1 VKTVRRRPGLF
12 SCASNANLRTNATAE
27 VIDRLVDKKAGASI
41 VRKATALIT
50 LSLILSSSVWGQ
62 VPNLPKTP
70 TEVATEQVTVDTIPS
85 GVHELTAVD
94 VEAFLDGIVPLQLE
108 RDDIAGATIAV
119 VKDGKLL
126 FAKGYGYSDYEKKKP
141 VSAEETLFRP
151 GSVSKLFTWTAVM
164 QLVEQG
170 KLDLD
175 RNVND
180 YLDFKIPDAF
190 GQPITLKN
198 LRTHTPGFEEQIKDL
213 FTVGSESPNL
223 GGYLKTHIPA
233 RIYPPGT
240 VPAYSN
246 YGASLAGYIVERV
259 SGRPFNDYVE
269 ENIFKPLGMDH
280 STFRQ
285 PLPPTLAP
293 SMSLGYQLAS
303 DEPKPFEVVVPFP
316 AGSLSSTA
324 ADMAR
329 FMIAHLQDGQL
340 GDARILR
347 PDTAQLMH
355 SRLFGLD
362 QAANAMAYGFYEES
376 RNGHRIIGHGG
387 DTLYFH
393 SDLHLIP
400 DAGVGFFV
408 SHNSLGDGKEP
419 PRTRLWA
426 MFMDRYFAYTAP
438 ATPTVPTAKE
448 DANAASGVYV
458 LSRRSENSFLRVAT
472 LIGEL
477 IVSPVGDGMIE
488 VDQLTGPNGKPKRWR
503 AVGAMTFLE
512 TNGHDKLVFKPDQNG
527 RMQMI
532 LPYPFFVGQRV
543 GLFENNRIVLPV
555 IGGSLLIM
563 LLTLVLWPVAWGV
576 RRHYGHKLELTPT
589 ERRLR
594 LAVRIVFVLVLSF
607 MAAMTGLV
615 VYASTHIEFL
625 SDRGNTW
632 FHLAQVIGLLGAI
645 GTLLVVYNAIQSW
658 RNRKKRIWGKL
669 QATLFVLAC
678 LGFLWFAFAGNL
690 LRISSNY

>member
-1 VKTVRRRPGLF
+1 MLGF
-12 SCASNANLRTNATAE
+12 
-27 VIDRLVDKKAGASI
+27 
-41 VRKATALIT
+41 T
-50 LSLILSSSVWGQ
+50 LTLSVWGQ
-62 VPNLPKTP
+62 VPNQPAAPIKEAPEQSAVAKT
-70 TEVATEQVTVDTIPS
+70 PS
-85 GVHELTAVD
+85 GVHELTASD

-108 RDDIAGATIAV
+108 RDDIAGATIAI

-175 RNVND
+175 RDVND
-180 YLDFKIPDAF
+180 YIDFKIPEAF
-190 GQPITLKN
+190 GKPITLKN
-198 LRTHTPGFEEQIKDL
+198 LLTHTPGFEEQVKDL

-223 GGYLKTHIPA
+223 GSYLKTHIPA

-293 SMSLGYQLAS
+293 FMSSGYQLAS
-303 DEPKPFEVVVPFP
+303 DEAKPFEVVVPFP

-329 FMIAHLQDGQL
+329 FMIAHLQGGQL
-340 GDARILR
+340 GNTHILR

-355 SRLFGLD
+355 SRLFALD
-362 QAANAMAYGFYEES
+362 PAANAMAYGFYEES

-408 SHNSLGDGKEP
+408 SHNSLGDGKEL
-419 PRTRLWA
+419 PRTTLWT
-426 MFMDRYFAYTAP
+426 MFLDRYFASTAP
-438 ATPTVPTAKE
+438 ATPTVPSAKE
-448 DANAASGVYV
+448 DANAASGAYV
-458 LSRRSENSFLRVAT
+458 LSRRSENSFLKVAT
-472 LIGEL
+472 LIEQL
-477 IVSPVGDGMIE
+477 NVSAVEDGIIE
-488 VDQLTGPNGKPKRWR
+488 VDHLTGPNGKPKRWR
-503 AVGAMTFLE
+503 AVGDMTFLE
-512 TNGHDKLVFKPDQNG
+512 TNGTDKLIFKPDQNG
-527 RMQMI
+527 RMQVI

-543 GLFENNRIVLPV
+543 GLLEHTKILLAVLG
-555 IGGSLLIM
+555 ISLLLM
-563 LLTLVLWPVAWGV
+563 LLTIVLWPIAWFV
-576 RRHYGHKLELTPT
+576 RRHYDQKLELTPP

-594 LAVRIVFVLVLSF
+594 LGVRIVFLLFLVF

-615 VYASTHIEFL
+615 AYGSEHIEFF

-645 GTLLVVYNAIQSW
+645 GTLLVIFNAIQVW
-658 RNRKKRIWGKL
+658 RNRKKRVWGKL

-678 LGFLWFAFAGNL
+678 LGFLWFAFTGNL